1 MIIGTIDR
9 NLDDEHEGED
19 DSPECPTGNI
29 TLENGIVTILN
40 DDGGI
45 YDKIDISPDAGDRF
59 EVTMETYSASDALA
73 AIEFKVTD
81 FDSYYDRY
89 SMDRN
94 YRGGLVENL
103 EEYDDII
110 FAWAD
115 DQADFAKY
123 LAAKTL
129 DLPDK
134 DKYLDPLR
142 ARPTQLAKYA
152 ALEAESAARE
162 AESAARSAAREAES
176 AKPKQLVLLDEIKE
190 CFQKYY
196 STASSETEKETKKIE
211 RDCTKRI
218 KLLHPNLDP

>member
-1 MIIGTIDR
+1 M
-9 NLDDEHEGED
+9 
-19 DSPECPTGNI
+19 
-29 TLENGIVTILN
+29 TILN

-59 EVTMETYSASDALA
+59 ELTGVENDASDVLA

-103 EEYDDII
+103 ESYDVII

-129 DLPDK
+129 ELPDK

-142 ARPTQLAKYA
+142 ARPTQLA
-152 ALEAESAARE
+152 ERAARK
-162 AESAARSAAREAES
+162 AETAAWQAESAAREAES

-218 KLLHPNLDP
+218 KLLHP

>member
-1 MIIGTIDR
+1 MAAYR
-9 NLDDEHEGED
+9 ASEW
-19 DSPECPTGNI
+19 PTGNI

-40 DDGGI
+40 DDGSI
-45 YDKIDISPDAGDRF
+45 YDKIDTSGFDLD
-59 EVTMETYSASDALA
+59 YNYDASDVLA

-89 SMDRN
+89 CKDRDYILAGVEQYHVDHN
-94 YRGGLVENL
+94 YES
-103 EEYDDII
+103 EDII
-110 FAWAD
+110 DAYWAD

-129 DLPDK
+129 ELPDK

-142 ARPTQLAKYA
+142 ARPTQLAERA
-152 ALEAESAARE
+152 AREAESAARE
-162 AESAARSAAREAES
+162 AESAARSAAREAERAAS

-218 KLLHPNLDP
+218 KLLHP

>member
-1 MIIGTIDR
+1 M
-9 NLDDEHEGED
+9 
-19 DSPECPTGNI
+19 
-29 TLENGIVTILN
+29 TILN
-40 DDGGI
+40 DDGSI
-45 YDKIDISPDAGDRF
+45 YDKIDTSGFNVSDGQG
-59 EVTMETYSASDALA
+59 TYYDASDVLA

-103 EEYDDII
+103 ESYDDII

-129 DLPDK
+129 ELPDK

-142 ARPTQLAKYA
+142 ARSTQLA
-152 ALEAESAARE
+152 ERAARE
-162 AESAARSAAREAES
+162 ARLAEISAAR

-196 STASSETEKETKKIE
+196 SSTLGGVVWNHTTRQYENASSETEKETQKLE
-211 RDCTKRI
+211 REFTKRI
-218 KLLHPNLDP
+218 KLLHP